1 MRANDFLNEADEQS
15 RRDKALAAAMANI
28 NKLKAKIDAENAEA
42 EKRNAER
49 PAPVPKSP
57 EYSIDDY
64 KSLLARHDWFY
75 DYSDDHGVWQQGS
88 RERST
93 LYKYQEALDPDYKIW
108 NEYAPEMFQRKMQ
121 ETVIYHGNPNK
132 DDDERNAARRK
143 ALAKQDN
150 KVKLKG
156 FGKEK
161 SKGNMDNPTARSAL
175 RVSTRA
181 DKPARENVEEKKKVK
196 QRLDPKC
203 WDGYKKDGTKIKG
216 GVRVNNCVP
225 K

>member
-1 MRANDFLNEADEQS
+1 MRANDFLNEADEES
-15 RRDKALAAAMANI
+15 RKDKAMAAAMANVM
-28 NKLKAKIDAENAEA
+28 KQKAEIDA
-42 EKRNAER
+42 RNAEVEKQSN
-49 PAPVPKSP
+49 AKSSQYDV
-57 EYSIDDY
+57 EYNEDDY
-64 KSLLARHDWFY
+64 KSLLAQHDWYY
-75 DYSDDHGVWQQGS
+75 DYSDDHSVWQRGN
-88 RERST
+88 RERDT
-93 LYKYQEALDPDYKIW
+93 LYKYQDAVDPDYKIW
-108 NEYAPEMFQRKMQ
+108 NEYAPEMFQRKMR
-121 ETVIYHGNPNK
+121 EAVIYHGNPNK

-150 KVKLKG
+150 KVKLRG

-161 SKGNMDNPTARSAL
+161 SKGNMDNPAARSAL

-181 DKPARENVEEKKKVK
+181 DKPAKENVEEKKKVK

-203 WDGYKKDGTKIKG
+203 WDGYKKDGTKMKG

>member
-1 MRANDFLNEADEQS
+1 MRADDFLNEADEQS

-28 NKLKAKIDAENAEA
+28 NKLKADIDA
-42 EKRNAER
+42 RNAEIKKR
-49 PAPVPKSP
+49 NSENPAPAPKSP

-64 KSLLARHDWFY
+64 KSLLARHDWYY
-75 DYSDDHGVWQQGS
+75 DYSDDHSVWTRGS

-93 LYKYQEALDPDYKIW
+93 LYKYLDAIDPDYKIW
-108 NEYAPEMFQRKMQ
+108 NEYAPEMFQRK
-121 ETVIYHGNPNK
+121 
-132 DDDERNAARRK
+132 
-143 ALAKQDN
+143 
-150 KVKLKG
+150 
-156 FGKEK
+156 
-161 SKGNMDNPTARSAL
+161 SK
-175 RVSTRA
+175 
-181 DKPARENVEEKKKVK
+181 VEEKKKVK